1 MMAEPVKKSSFRQ
14 FVKKLDSFVKHPR
27 TKLFVGLILVAT
39 SAYEIGSD
47 LLDDIPGVNIGA
59 HHGLLILGIINA
71 LSSIPDMVEGLEHAI
86 EGTEHLNHERL
97 DTEAPDE

>member
-1 MMAEPVKKSSFRQ
+1 MTEPVRKSAFRK

-86 EGTEHLNHERL
+86 EGTEHLKHNTFN
-97 DTEAPDE
+97 TEAPDE